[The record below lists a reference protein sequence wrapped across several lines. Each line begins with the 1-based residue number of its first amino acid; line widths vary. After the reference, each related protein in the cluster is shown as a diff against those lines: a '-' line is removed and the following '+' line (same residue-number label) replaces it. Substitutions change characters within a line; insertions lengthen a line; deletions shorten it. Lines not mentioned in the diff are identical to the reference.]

1 MVRTF
6 IKEVILENF
15 MSYRY
20 SRIELRPG
28 LNLITGPNGA
38 GKSSI
43 LLGIAVALGQ
53 TYTERGR
60 RLGDLI
66 RRGEDVA
73 RITVVL
79 DNTPYNGK
87 RLMPR
92 WKYDEIYITRYLRS
106 DGRYWHEINNKM
118 VTKSELTKFLRKV
131 GLNPDNMFII
141 MHQNMIEEFAF
152 LSPQE
157 KLKLIEDAV
166 GLRSFRE
173 AILRA
178 MKKLEHTK
186 SEEEKVRSLLSKA
199 EEKLRKIEEEY
210 NKYKKRL
217 ELQESI
223 KRTKAEIAWRHV
235 IELEKE
241 LENLRKNKNELEKC
255 LTNLQEKINKLEKIL
270 KITLSNANKTKHD
283 LLNEKIS
290 LKEGVEK
297 LYSMLIKYSEY
308 YAEKREKL
316 LEYKYT
322 EKELNKIVSEIEE
335 LKSALQ
341 DALRKASLLSPRIE
355 VERTL
360 DELEENLKKL
370 EIELARIG
378 KVSEEVEEIY
388 KRYLSSIENLKIR
401 AKKVAENK
409 EKILKELEY
418 RKTLWRKKLIELVS
432 GVREKYIKYLSH
444 VDAVG
449 DVRLVNLDDIENAG
463 IVILVGFRGATPTV
477 LDPYTQ
483 SGGERTTATMCF
495 LLALQQKILSPFR
508 AIDEFDVHMDPRNR
522 EEIFNLILS
531 IVRQNPDVQYLVI
544 TPGILTTFEE
554 DMNIIV
560 VQNIRGVSRVG
571 VTA

>member
-1 MVRTF
+1 
-6 IKEVILENF
+6 